1 MYKKQKKTNIPATC
15 SGDHTPTPMDELLES
30 LGSRDTAVI
39 VTEGVDVNEYEA
51 ITGNRYTYVHELIK
65 SWR

>member
-1 MYKKQKKTNIPATC
+1 
-15 SGDHTPTPMDELLES
+15 MDGLLES
-30 LGSRDTAVI
+30 RGARDTAVI
-39 VTEGVDVNEYEA
+39 VNEGVDVNEYET